1 MNSLK
6 PVFDEQK
13 ARENASVV
21 LPPVDEEMSEE
32 EGRLEDAAAVDSVPD
47 FEVEVVKSEV
57 SVP

>member
-13 ARENASVV
+13 ARENASVG
-21 LPPVDEEMSEE
+21 LPPVAEEMSEE
-32 EGRLEDAAAVDSVPD
+32 EGRQEDAAAVDSVPD